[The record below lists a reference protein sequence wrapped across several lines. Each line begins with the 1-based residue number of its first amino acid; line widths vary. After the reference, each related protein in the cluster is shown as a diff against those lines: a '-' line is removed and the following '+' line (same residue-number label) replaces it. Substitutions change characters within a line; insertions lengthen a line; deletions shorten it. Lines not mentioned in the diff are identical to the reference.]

1 MKEPII
7 KKIEGL
13 ALATKQLGKQAVQ
26 AYLPEVDLI
35 ISSECRDDKRIEH
48 LLDWMLDFCFDEE
61 MLLLYKKL
69 CRYYFSF
76 NPEATAYHINSYRE
90 MWDDENNKVEN
101 K

>member
-1 MKEPII
+1 MKEPLIG
-7 KKIEGL
+7 KIGEL
-13 ALATKQLGKQAVQ
+13 ASMVKQLASQAVQ
-26 AYLPEVDLI
+26 QYSPEVDLI

-48 LLDWMLDFCFDEE
+48 LLDWMLDFCFDEK

-90 MWDDENNKVEN
+90 MWDDENNKIEN